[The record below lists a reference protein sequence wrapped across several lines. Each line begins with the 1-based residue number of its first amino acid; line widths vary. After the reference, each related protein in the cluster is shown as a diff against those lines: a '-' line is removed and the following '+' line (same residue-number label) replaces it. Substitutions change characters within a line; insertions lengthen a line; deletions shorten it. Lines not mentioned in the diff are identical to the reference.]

1 MLFYFSR
8 GLFLIKTIKRILG
21 DFQDSNF
28 RSDDNIFFGDVVY
41 IFVHFSV
48 YKAYILMA
56 H

>member
-8 GLFLIKTIKRILG
+8 GLFLIKNIKRILG